1 MSDINIFEE
10 ATRRKL
16 RFESVKGSLSV
27 EQLWDLPLQSK
38 TGFDLDTVA
47 KTVNN
52 ELKSLTTDSF
62 IPTARTNPRKAE
74 VELALNVVVNII
86 HKRVDENA
94 AAAMKAANDARKA
107 KLMDALERKQEADLL
122 GMTTEQI
129 RAELAKL

>member
-10 ATRRKL
+10 ASRRKL
-16 RFESVKGSLSV
+16 RFTSVKGDLMV

-38 TGFDLDTVA
+38 TSFDLDTIA

-62 IPTARTNPRKAE
+62 IPSTRSNPRKAE
-74 VELALNVVVNII
+74 VELALDIVVHII

-94 AAAMKAANDARKA
+94 AKTLEAEKAARKT
-107 KLMDALERKQEADLL
+107 KLMDALERKQDAELQ
-122 GMTTEQI
+122 GMSTEQI
-129 RAELAKL
+129 REELAKL

>member
-1 MSDINIFEE
+1 MSDTNIFEE
-10 ATRRKL
+10 ASRRKL
-16 RFESVKGSLSV
+16 RFTSVKGELNA

-62 IPTARTNPRKAE
+62 IPTAHSNPHKAE
-74 VELALNVVVNII
+74 VELALSVVVHII

-94 AAAMKAANDARKA
+94 ATAMKAANDARQA
-107 KLMDALERKQEADLL
+107 KLINTLKRKQEADLL
-122 GMTTEQI
+122 NITTEQI
-129 RAELAKL
+129 HKELTKL